1 MELKFEDLVYE
12 AAKDALKETIIKEIN
27 KKKPEIKV
35 ILNELFT
42 KESIIEI
49 VQDMIKYDESF
60 ADAIKEIALD
70 VLIPKLENL
79 LRGIKW

>member
-12 AAKDALKETIIKEIN
+12 AGKDALKETIMKEIN

-42 KESIIEI
+42 KESIIET
-49 VQDMIKYDESF
+49 VQDILKYDEILQDNLREIVMQVF
-60 ADAIKEIALD
+60 DKKIDEIFTNIK
-70 VLIPKLENL
+70 
-79 LRGIKW
+79 

>member
-49 VQDMIKYDESF
+49 VQDILKYDEILQDNLREIVMQVFDKKIDEIF
-60 ADAIKEIALD
+60 ANIK
-70 VLIPKLENL
+70 
-79 LRGIKW
+79 

>member
-12 AAKDALKETIIKEIN
+12 AAKDALKETIMKEIN

-42 KESIIEI
+42 KENIIETA
-49 VQDMIKYDESF
+49 QDILKYDEILQDNLREIVMQVFDKKIDEIF
-60 ADAIKEIALD
+60 ANIK
-70 VLIPKLENL
+70 
-79 LRGIKW
+79 

>member
-42 KESIIEI
+42 KENIIET
-49 VQDMIKYDESF
+49 VQDILKYDEILQDNLREIVMQVFDKKIDEIF
-60 ADAIKEIALD
+60 ANIK
-70 VLIPKLENL
+70 
-79 LRGIKW
+79 

>member
-42 KESIIEI
+42 KESIIET
-49 VQDMIKYDESF
+49 VQDILKYDEILQDNLREIVMQVF
-60 ADAIKEIALD
+60 DKKIDEIFVNIK
-70 VLIPKLENL
+70 
-79 LRGIKW
+79 

>member
-12 AAKDALKETIIKEIN
+12 AAKDALKETIMKEIN

-42 KESIIEI
+42 KENIIEI
-49 VQDMIKYDESF
+49 VQDILKYDEILQDNLREIVMQVFDKKIDEIF
-60 ADAIKEIALD
+60 ANIK
-70 VLIPKLENL
+70 
-79 LRGIKW
+79 